1 MTQDFLRV
9 LSKLNHCQVRFVI
22 IGGFAGVVYG
32 ATAVTQDIDI
42 CCEFTAENLLQ
53 LQEALADLHPVH
65 RMTPG
70 RVKVELTE
78 QNCKDFNNLYLDTDL
93 GQLDCIG
100 YVKGV
105 GDFNMCRQ
113 ASRVIEVD
121 DEKFN
126 VLTIEALIQAKEAM
140 NRPRDKETV
149 IQLEA
154 IKRAGPPS
162 REP

>member
-1 MTQDFLRV
+1 MNQDFLTL
-9 LSKLNHCQVRFVI
+9 LSKLNRCQVRFVI

-32 ATAVTQDIDI
+32 AIAVTQDIDI

-70 RVKVELTE
+70 RVKLQLTE
-78 QNCKDFNNLYLDTDL
+78 QSCKDFNNLYLDTDL

-105 GDFNMCRQ
+105 GDFNSCRQ

-121 DEKFN
+121 DEKFH

-149 IQLEA
+149 IQLETIRKA
-154 IKRAGPPS
+154 RRDDKD
-162 REP
+162 

>member
-1 MTQDFLRV
+1 MTQDFLTL

-32 ATAVTQDIDI
+32 ATAAVTQGFEI
-42 CCEFTAENLLQ
+42 CCEFTTENLLR
-53 LQEALADLHPVH
+53 LQEALAEFHLVH

-70 RVKVELTE
+70 RVKLELTE

-105 GDFNMCRQ
+105 GDFNSCLQ

-140 NRPRDKETV
+140 NRPRDKETI

-154 IKRAGPPS
+154 IRKAG
-162 REP
+162 RDDKG

>member
-1 MTQDFLRV
+1 MNQDFLTL

-32 ATAVTQDIDI
+32 AAAVTQGFEI
-42 CCEFTAENLLQ
+42 CCEFTTENLLR
-53 LQEALADLHPVH
+53 LQEALAEFHPVH
-65 RMTPG
+65 MMTPG
-70 RVKVELTE
+70 RVKLKLTE

-105 GDFNMCRQ
+105 GDFNSCHQ
-113 ASRVIEVD
+113 AGRVIEVD

-126 VLTIEALIQAKEAM
+126 VLTIEALIQAKQVM
-140 NRPRDKETV
+140 NRPRDKETI

-154 IKRAGPPS
+154 IRKACRDDKA
-162 REP
+162 